1 MYENRRTTWISLKVR
16 KIKISQTCNYCFAFS
31 EIASPSVHT
40 IVLLKY
46 RFDLQIGCWSFTEIT
61 FLDSD
66 QTELFAF
73 SIKISRSWN
82 FLTCFVYDFLK
93 FNTTE
98 IAELALAQI
107 SLSHHATRAGFLL
120 ITEHLHKLS
129 AREKIKNQ
137 NKEIWKKVEVKK
149 KAIYKISL
157 QNKPGH
163 NFRHLSHFM
172 D

>member
-1 MYENRRTTWISLKVR
+1 MHDEICIYKNYGNHDTKVR
-16 KIKISQTCNYCFAFS
+16 KIRISHTCNYCFAFF

-98 IAELALAQI
+98 IAELACALFYWFVQRKIANQ
-107 SLSHHATRAGFLL
+107 SQSPCNAGGFFAHYWASSQTLSKR
-120 ITEHLHKLS
+120 K
-129 AREKIKNQ
+129 
-137 NKEIWKKVEVKK
+137 
-149 KAIYKISL
+149 
-157 QNKPGH
+157 
-163 NFRHLSHFM
+163 

>member
-1 MYENRRTTWISLKVR
+1 MYKNYGKHDTKVR
-16 KIKISQTCNYCFAFS
+16 KIRISHTCNYCFAFS

-40 IVLLKY
+40 IVLQKY

-98 IAELALAQI
+98 IAELACALFYWFVQRKSVSVTMQRGRVFCSLLSIFTNSQQEKRLKTKTKKFEKKWKSRKKQFIKLA
-107 SLSHHATRAGFLL
+107 
-120 ITEHLHKLS
+120 
-129 AREKIKNQ
+129 
-137 NKEIWKKVEVKK
+137 
-149 KAIYKISL
+149 YKTNL
-157 QNKPGH
+157 A
-163 NFRHLSHFM
+163 
-172 D
+172 